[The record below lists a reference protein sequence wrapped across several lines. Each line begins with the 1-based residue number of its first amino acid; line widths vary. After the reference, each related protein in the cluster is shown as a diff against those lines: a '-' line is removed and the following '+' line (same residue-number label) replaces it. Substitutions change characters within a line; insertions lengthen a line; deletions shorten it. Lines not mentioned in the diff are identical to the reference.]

1 MTSRAVWVRA
11 GIAGTMVPGT
21 LALAAPVMA
30 QEAYAPP
37 RAADYGA
44 VASLPDWSGIWYPD
58 WTQLFSTRGAR
69 PVLTERGAQILD
81 AYNESIRENGPNQEA
96 QAQCLPPG
104 LPGLMQQPY
113 PIEILFS
120 PGRVTI
126 LTEAYAQARRIYT
139 DGRPLPEDFD
149 LFYSGNSV
157 GFWDGDMLVIDT
169 NGLHP
174 RTNIVPGL
182 PHTEASRV
190 HEHIWRADETHLFI
204 EFTIT
209 NPELLAQPY
218 VTRVAYKLDNEFPI
232 REYVCSE
239 NNRLQSGENGANIDL
254 GFEHLDEE
262 DPFGPPAAGE

>member
-1 MTSRAVWVRA
+1 MTLRALVVRA
-11 GIAGTMVPGT
+11 SVGAMA
-21 LALAAPVMA
+21 LALAVPAAA
-30 QEAYAPP
+30 QDTYTPP
-37 RAADYGA
+37 RATDYEA
-44 VASLPDWSGIWYPD
+44 VTSLPDWTGIWYPD

-104 LPGLMQQPY
+104 LPGVMQQPY

-126 LTEAYAQARRIYT
+126 LTEAYAQARRVYT
-139 DGRPLPEDFD
+139 DGRQLSEDFD
-149 LFYSGNSV
+149 LFYTGNSV
-157 GFWDGDMLVIDT
+157 GFWQGDMLVVDT

-182 PHTEASRV
+182 PHTEASRT
-190 HEHIWRADETHLFI
+190 HEHIWRADETHLYI

-218 VTRVAYKLDNEFPI
+218 VTRIAYKLDNEFPI

-239 NNRLQSGENGANIDL
+239 NNRLQSGEDGANIDL
-254 GFEHLDEE
+254 GFEHLDEP
-262 DPFGPPAAGE
+262 DPFGPPPGE

>member
-1 MTSRAVWVRA
+1 MTLRALVVRA
-11 GIAGTMVPGT
+11 SVGAMA
-21 LALAAPVMA
+21 LALAAPATA
-30 QEAYAPP
+30 QEAYVPP
-37 RAADYGA
+37 RATDYEA
-44 VASLPDWSGIWYPD
+44 VTSLPDWTGIWYPD
-58 WTQLFSTRGAR
+58 WSQLFSTRGAR

-126 LTEAYAQARRIYT
+126 LTEAYSQARRIYT

-149 LFYSGNSV
+149 LFYTGNSV
-157 GFWDGDMLVIDT
+157 GFWEGDMLVVDT
-169 NGLHP
+169 NGVHP

-182 PHTEASRV
+182 PHTEASRL
-190 HEHIWRADETHLFI
+190 HEHIWRSGPESLFI

-218 VTRVAYKLDNEFPI
+218 VTRIAYKLDNEFPI

-254 GFEHLDEE
+254 GFEHLDEP
-262 DPFGPPAAGE
+262 DPFGPLPAGE

>member
-1 MTSRAVWVRA
+1 MISKGFVGRSAAV
-11 GIAGTMVPGT
+11 
-21 LALAAPVMA
+21 ALAVAVALPASA
-30 QEAYAPP
+30 QDTYVPP
-37 RAADYGA
+37 RAADYGQ

-69 PVLTERGAQILD
+69 PVLTERGWQILD

-113 PIEILFS
+113 PIEFLFS

-126 LTEAYAQARRIYT
+126 LTEAYEQARRIYT
-139 DGRPLPEDFD
+139 DGSKLSDEFD
-149 LFYSGNSV
+149 LFYNGNSV
-157 GFWDGDMLVIDT
+157 GFWDGDVLVIDT

-174 RTNIVPGL
+174 RTNIVAGL

-190 HEHIWRADETHLFI
+190 HEHIWRADAEHLYV

-209 NPELLAQPY
+209 NPELLARPY
-218 VTRVAYKLDNEFPI
+218 VTRIAYKLDDAFPL

-239 NNRLQSGENGANIDL
+239 NNRLESGENGANIDL
-254 GFEHLDEE
+254 GFDHLDGP
-262 DPFGPPAAGE
+262 DPFGPAAGQ